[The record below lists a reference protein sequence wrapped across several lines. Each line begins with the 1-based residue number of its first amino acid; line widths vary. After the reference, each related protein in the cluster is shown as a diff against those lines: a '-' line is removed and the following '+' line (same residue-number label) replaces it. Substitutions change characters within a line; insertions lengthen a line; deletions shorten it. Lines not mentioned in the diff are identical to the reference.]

1 MRKLILTLAVVLGIT
16 ASCTKEYYF
25 TTEVPDIVVT
35 IDNSNTNN
43 ANIEINNTSE
53 NWQTAASESSADAI
67 ASAEAWINTVTAYG
81 EGNDDVDGLN
91 TDVPVATSFGI
102 DAFGFG
108 STTNSVSNGSSAYNK
123 YNPILNWKTNLN
135 NWSKS
140 VAIQADYFAA
150 IGDIDMRG
158 DDALTTDD
166 DYHHKFSTVTNTLE
180 ILHNGVVMTTI
191 ETNSKD
197 LYEGNT
203 PAVILA
209 EGNYTWRY
217 SDDGGAVEG
226 ISSYLPFTLNGEF
239 RAYGQ
244 NVSITADAEANVSY
258 FTIDKVVTDDSN
270 GGWAA
275 GDAVRIAPEGSTSFQ
290 ILEEELDVLIHVDP
304 VDGEF
309 KSDYWYVYVDPTK
322 KYDFQFDFNDGTKN
336 FTVSNTT
343 VDLTQ
348 NFHYNCVFR
357 VLVSDDSNSDVNVA
371 SVEFDDATWETK
383 IVEVLVG
390 GINLKEVFFD
400 NAPSGAVSSTWDF
413 SNQNWDEVF
422 IVENDAVTG
431 EPTKWHRGDQ
441 LCGYIVPDNGTSAGG
456 FTVVVGT
463 EETIF
468 PNLTDDNAG
477 ETLALGLALEYLY
490 NGCIGVYV
498 QFTTGSGATANIV
511 HVRTSAPLY
520 LGESVANQEYLE
532 SLGNAGSN
540 AYSIGDTYL
549 AIVESHDGT
558 FGVALVFPHGDSY
571 QVNIYF
577 IENYTSFA
585 EAEVALIDILT
596 SLEK

>member
-1 MRKLILTLAVVLGIT
+1 MLLQ
-16 ASCTKEYYF
+16 
-25 TTEVPDIVVT
+25 
-35 IDNSNTNN
+35 NS
-43 ANIEINNTSE
+43 E
-53 NWQTAASESSADAI
+53 ADAI
-67 ASAEAWINTVTAYG
+67 ASAEAWINTVSAYG

-108 STTNSVSNGSSAYNK
+108 STTNSVNNGASAYSK
-123 YNPILNWKTNLN
+123 YNPALNWKTNLN
-135 NWSKS
+135 NFFATNHRDF
-140 VAIQADYFAA
+140 VTAA
-150 IGDIDMRG
+150 IGDLDMRG
-158 DDALTTDD
+158 DGDGDTTD

-180 ILHNGVVMTTI
+180 ILHAGVVITTI
-191 ETNSKD
+191 DTNSKD

-203 PAVILA
+203 PSVILA

-217 SDDGGAVEG
+217 SDDGEAVDG
-226 ISSYLPFTLNGEF
+226 ISAYLPFTLEGEF

-244 NVSITADAEANVSY
+244 NISITANAEATASY
-258 FTIDKVVTDDSN
+258 FTIDRVVTVDSN
-270 GGWAA
+270 GDWAA

-290 ILEEELDVLIHVDP
+290 TLTEEDGVLIHVDP

-309 KSDYWYVYVDPTK
+309 LSDYWYVYVDPAQ
-322 KYDFQFDFNDGTKN
+322 KYDFEFDFNDGTN
-336 FTVSNTT
+336 DFTIENTT
-343 VDLTQ
+343 VDLAE

-357 VLVSDDSNSDVNVA
+357 VLVSDDSLSDVSVA
-371 SVEFDDATWETK
+371 SVEFAENTWETK
-383 IVEVLVG
+383 VVEVLVG
-390 GINLKEVFFD
+390 GINLREVFFD

-413 SNQNWDEVF
+413 SNQDWDEVF

-441 LCGYIVPDNGTSAGG
+441 LCGYIVPDNGTAAGG

-490 NGCIGVYV
+490 NGCTGVYV